1 MKRAHKPVFF
11 IVAILIL
18 AFTVV
23 AFTGISTTYGDNTT
37 VIVKGGNDIRWGI
50 DIRGGVEAI
59 FSPAE
64 DIDPTEEQ
72 MESAAEVMRQRL
84 ISMNV
89 TDYEV
94 FVDTSADRVIVR
106 FPWTSGEE
114 DFDPSSAVE
123 ELGDTAVLTFREGSE
138 TDDEG
143 LPTGVTEENVILEGK
158 DIKTASPIYGS
169 TSSAGTYEWYV
180 SLELNDSGKT
190 AFAEATTRLA
200 KENGTISIWLDDYC
214 FSAPTVST
222 AITDGVAMIT
232 GDFDQESA
240 TSLANKINGGA
251 LPFSMDVD
259 TYSVITP
266 TLGEGA
272 KNAMLLAG
280 VIAFALIA
288 VFMIAYYRLPGFVAV
303 IALAGQVGVSIA
315 ALTGFFPDMNSYTL
329 TVPGIAGIILAI
341 GMGVDANVITSERIK
356 EELYIGKSIDGAVA
370 AGFKNAFS
378 AILDG
383 NVTTALI
390 ALILMGTFGASG
402 TILSDLFKPLYF
414 MFGAS
419 AEGTI
424 YSFGYTLLVGV
435 VSNLFFGTL
444 ASKWMLKSLSRFK
457 IFRNP
462 VFYGGKKA

>member
-1 MKRAHKPVFF
+1 MKRAQKPVFF

-37 VIVKGGNDIRWGI
+37 VYAKGGNDIRWGI

-64 DIDPTEEQ
+64 DLDPTEEQ

-106 FPWTSGEE
+106 FPWTSDEV

-123 ELGDTAVLTFREGSE
+123 ELGDMAVLTFREGIE
-138 TDDEG
+138 TDDDG
-143 LPTGVTEENVILEGK
+143 LPSGVTKENIILEGK
-158 DIKTASPIYGS
+158 DVKTATPVYGA
-169 TSSAGTYEWYV
+169 TDSAGTYQWYV
-180 SLELNDSGKT
+180 SLELNDSGKQS
-190 AFAEATTRLA
+190 FGEATTKLS
-200 KENGTISIWLDDYC
+200 KEKGVISIWLDDSC
-214 FSAPTVST
+214 FSYPTVNSP
-222 AITDGVAMIT
+222 ITNGVAMIT

-280 VIAFALIA
+280 VIAFALVA

-303 IALAGQVGVSIA
+303 IALAGQVGVSVA
-315 ALTGFFPDMNSYTL
+315 ALTGFFPDMSSYTL

-356 EELYIGKSIDGAVA
+356 EELAVGKSIDGAVA

-444 ASKWMLKSLSRFK
+444 ASRWMLKSLSRFK